1 MSNSDS
7 APQAPPP
14 SSPGGGASDALA
26 RMSIGQKVL
35 LGSAV
40 VLLIDSFLPWYH
52 VSFMSVSSSQNGWH
66 QMGTLAWLLVVVLLA
81 VEGAR
86 VAGALPLDA
95 AKGALAS
102 AAAGALAV
110 LFGLIFVIQRLSD
123 GFLGFGVWIG
133 IVGLIALAYGVLE
146 LVRSGN
152 VMDTVKSMQ
161 GKA

>member
-1 MSNSDS
+1 MSNSDP
-7 APQAPPP
+7 APQAPVPPP
-14 SSPGGGASDALA
+14 SSGGASDALA
-26 RMSIGQKVL
+26 RMNTGQKVL
-35 LGSAV
+35 LGAAV

-52 VSFMSVSSSQNGWH
+52 ISFMSVSRSQNGWH
-66 QMGTLAWLLVVVLLA
+66 QMGTLAWLLVIVLLV

-110 LFGLIFVIQRLSD
+110 LFGLIFVIQRLTD
-123 GFLGFGVWIG
+123 GYLGFGVWIG
-133 IVGLIALAYGVLE
+133 IVGLIALAYGVFD

-161 GKA
+161 GNA